1 MAKVNTGFTSGGRV
15 SRWTQT
21 SNIAKLP
28 VLTKEFWKHIGVL
41 VSKKLVPADC
51 AKGIMQDG
59 TRNHPLSPQY
69 RKYKANDMRRF
80 SDGQR
85 LGSPV
90 KLSEKGS
97 KTTRKGS
104 SMNERLAMQFGK
116 TKTVPKQRQFPLM
129 GKSLMDQGKP
139 YVTMRLTGD
148 TVRGLHG
155 VKPTKD
161 GITMTFRPKD
171 SVKILGNQQIG
182 YNIVGLN
189 KVNIELVRQELIKE
203 LRKNKAK
210 YLNKD
215 IKIGVGY

>member
-1 MAKVNTGFTSGGRV
+1 M
-15 SRWTQT
+15 TQK
-21 SNIAKLP
+21 SNIDKIP
-28 VLTKEFWKHIGVL
+28 VLTPKFWKHIGVL
-41 VSKKLVPADC
+41 VSEKLVPKDC

-59 TRNHPLSPQY
+59 TRNHPLSPKY

-85 LGSPV
+85 LGSPT
-90 KLSEKGS
+90 KGG
-97 KTTRKGS
+97 RPL
-104 SMNERLAMQFGK
+104 R
-116 TKTVPKQRQFPLM
+116 QRQYPLQ
-129 GKSLMDQGKP
+129 GRSLIDQGKP

-161 GITMTFRPKD
+161 GILMTFNPKD
-171 SVKILGNQQIG
+171 TAKILGNQQIG

-203 LRKNKAK
+203 LIKNKAK